1 MKPITTNT
9 LFYGDNLPILCEYI
23 ADESVDL
30 IYLDPPFNSNRSYNV
45 LFKDERGA
53 EADAQIEAFDD
64 TWHWGASAEHTYK
77 ELVENSPERVSAMIG
92 ALRQFIGANQMMAYL
107 VMMAARLVE
116 LHRVLKPTGSLYL
129 HCDQT
134 ASHYLKMMLD
144 AIFGEQNFRSE
155 IAWKRTFAHGSS
167 KKFGPLHDV
176 ILFCTKSEN
185 FLWTEPRKSPN
196 QDYIEEHFKNVD
208 PTSGRRFQAISLTG
222 AGVRKGDSGKAWRGI
237 NPTTVGRH
245 WAVPND
251 LLETLGIVAKTTQEK
266 LDALDAA
273 GLIYWPKKEGGTPR
287 LKAFADE
294 VKGGALSDFW
304 DDIPPVGAQAAE
316 RLGYP
321 TQKPLALL
329 ERIISAS
336 SNEGDVVLD
345 PFCGCGTAVAAA
357 QKLGRKWIGI
367 DITHL
372 SIALQKN
379 RLKDM
384 FELKPGKDYQVIG
397 EPQDLASARQLA
409 RDNRYQ
415 FQWWALSLVQA
426 RPLGTP
432 SPVVTGEGRG
442 GGKKGAD
449 RGIDGVITF
458 IDDPREKPKRALVQ
472 VKSGHIKSGDVRD
485 LRGVIERE
493 DAAIGIF
500 ITLEPATREMEKEA
514 VAAGFYH
521 SALVQRDFPKL
532 QILAIEELLNDAEPK
547 LPIVRGTFKQAERV
561 RDANAK
567 QKKMEL

>member
-9 LFYGDNLPILCEYI
+9 LFYGDNLPILREYI

-64 TWHWGASAEHTYK
+64 TWHWGARAEHTYK
-77 ELVENSPERVSAMIG
+77 ALVENSPERVSAMIG

-116 LHRVLKPTGSLYL
+116 LHRVLKSSGSLYL
-129 HCDQT
+129 HCDPT
-134 ASHYLKMMLD
+134 ASHYLKIVLD
-144 AIFGEQNFRSE
+144 AIFGGENFVNE
-155 IAWKRTFAHGSS
+155 IIWKRTSAHSS
-167 KKFGPLHDV
+167 GKKFGPVHDSIFV
-176 ILFCTKSEN
+176 YGKTQGFIWNPQHRPFDEEYTESHYKNIEN
-185 FLWTEPRKSPN
+185 GRQYKR
-196 QDYIEEHFKNVD
+196 QD
-208 PTSGRRFQAISLTG
+208 LTG
-222 AGVRKGDSGKAWRGI
+222 AGVRHGETGKMWRGI
-237 NPTTVGRH
+237 NPTPKGRH
-245 WAVPND
+245 WMYTPAE
-251 LLETLGIVAKTTQEK
+251 LEK
-266 LDALDAA
+266 LDAQ
-273 GLIYWPKKEGGTPR
+273 GLIYWPQKEGAWPY
-287 LKAFADE
+287 LKLFLDE
-294 VKGGALSDFW
+294 RSGMLVQDVW
-304 DDIPPVGAQAAE
+304 DDINPVNPVAKE

-336 SNEGDVVLD
+336 SNEGDIVLD

-384 FELKPGKDYQVIG
+384 FDLKPGKDYQVIG

-409 RDNRYQ
+409 KDSRYQ
-415 FQWWALSLVQA
+415 FQFWALSLVQA
-426 RPLGTP
+426 RPLGG
-432 SPVVTGEGRG
+432 SEGSKQ
-442 GGKKGAD
+442 GKKGSD
-449 RGIDGVITF
+449 KGVDGIITF
-458 IDDPREKPKRALVQ
+458 IDDPRAKPKRALVQ
-472 VKSGHIKSGDVRD
+472 VKSGHTKSGDVRD
-485 LRGVIERE
+485 LRGTVERE

-521 SALVQRDFPKL
+521 SALIQRDFPKL

>member
-1 MKPITTNT
+1 MTNT
-9 LFYGDNLPILCEYI
+9 LFYGDNLLILREYVP
-23 ADESVDL
+23 DESVDL

-116 LHRVLKPTGSLYL
+116 LHRVLKSSGSLYL
-129 HCDQT
+129 HCDPT
-134 ASHYLKMMLD
+134 ASHYLKILLD
-144 AIFGEQNFRSE
+144 AIFDGTNFRNE
-155 IAWKRTFAHGSS
+155 IIWQRTSAHNDPKRYGRV
-167 KKFGPLHDV
+167 HDV
-176 ILFCTKSEN
+176 LLFYSKTDQYIWNEQHDPQDEKYFTAHDFKQGSDGRIYRYRDLTAAGEGSTDIGRYD
-185 FLWTEPRKSPN
+185 WKGKRPPR
-196 QDYIEEHFKNVD
+196 
-208 PTSGRRFQAISLTG
+208 
-222 AGVRKGDSGKAWRGI
+222 
-237 NPTTVGRH
+237 GRH
-245 WAVPND
+245 WAYNK
-251 LLETLGIVAKTTQEK
+251 ANMEK
-266 LDALDAA
+266 LES
-273 GLIYWPKKEGGTPR
+273 EGRIEYSSTGMPR
-287 LKAFADE
+287 LKIYVDE
-294 VKGGALSDFW
+294 LEGKPLQDVWARPDLWLNS
-304 DDIPPVGAQAAE
+304 AAKE
-316 RLGYP
+316 RMDYP

-329 ERIISAS
+329 ERIINAS

-357 QKLGRKWIGI
+357 QKLNRKWIGI

-397 EPQDLASARQLA
+397 EPQDLASAQQLA
-409 RDNRYQ
+409 KDSRYQ
-415 FQWWALSLVQA
+415 FQFWALSLVQA
-426 RPLGTP
+426 RPLG
-432 SPVVTGEGRG
+432 GAEGSKQ
-442 GGKKGAD
+442 GKKGSD
-449 RGIDGVITF
+449 KGIDGVITF

-472 VKSGHIKSGDVRD
+472 VKSGHVKSGDVRD
-485 LRGVIERE
+485 LRGTIERE

-500 ITLEPATREMEKEA
+500 ITLEPATREMQKEA

-532 QILAIEELLNDAEPK
+532 QILTIEELLNDAEPK

-561 RDANAK
+561 KDASAK